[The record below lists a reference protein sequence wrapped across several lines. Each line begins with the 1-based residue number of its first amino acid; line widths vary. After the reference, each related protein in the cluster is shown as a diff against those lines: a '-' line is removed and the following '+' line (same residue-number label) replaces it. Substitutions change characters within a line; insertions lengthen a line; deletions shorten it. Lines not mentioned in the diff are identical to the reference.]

1 MAEESTHHGDG
12 FVPRSANAVLAR
24 AARMHPDTVA
34 VETDDDQLTYGRL
47 HDAVLR
53 LAGGF
58 AARVVGPG
66 DRLGPCLG
74 NGTDIVVAFY
84 AAQCLGVIVNAIGRN
99 ALGKPNRQWAVEHV
113 ASDAGVASQEVTA

>member
-1 MAEESTHHGDG
+1 MATASCL
-12 FVPRSANAVLAR
+12 AQWNAVLAR

-66 DRLGPCLG
+66 DRIAACLG
-74 NGTDIVVAFY
+74 NGTEIVVAFY
-84 AAQCLGVIVNAIGRN
+84 AAQCLGVIVNAMAGPR
-99 ALGKPNRQWAVEHV
+99 WASRTVN
-113 ASDAGVASQEVTA
+113 GL